1 MIIKIAVLAITG
13 ALLTAQLKNLKPEY
27 GQVLLIA
34 MGVFLFFF
42 AVSYLDAIRQMLERI
57 TAMITIP
64 KSYIAILLKMTGIA
78 YVCEFASNL
87 CKDAGCQTIG
97 SQVEMIGKL
106 SMLLISIPII
116 TSLTD
121 TIGALF

>member
-1 MIIKIAVLAITG
+1 MVNKVSLRKNERKKYQQMVVIII
-13 ALLTAQLKNLKPEY
+13 
-27 GQVLLIA
+27 
-34 MGVFLFFF
+34 GVFLFFF

-64 KSYIAILLKMTGIA
+64 KSYIEILLKMTGIA

>member
-1 MIIKIAVLAITG
+1 MIIKIAVIAITG
-13 ALLTAQLKNLKPEY
+13 AFLTAQLKGLKPEY
-27 GQVLLIA
+27 GQLLLIA

-42 AVSYLDAIRQMLERI
+42 AVSYLDAIKQMIGKI
-57 TAMITIP
+57 TSMITIP
-64 KSYIAILLKMTGIA
+64 DGYLAILLKMTGIA

-87 CKDAGCQTIG
+87 CKDAGCQTIA

-106 SMLLISIPII
+106 SMLLISIPVI

>member
-1 MIIKIAVLAITG
+1 MIIKIAITAITG
-13 ALLTAQLKNLKPEY
+13 AFQTAQLKSLKPEY
-27 GQVLLIA
+27 GQVLLIG

-42 AVSYLDAIRQMLERI
+42 ALSYLDGIKEMIEAL
-57 TAMITIP
+57 TSMITVP
-64 KSYIAILLKMTGIA
+64 KTYLTILIKMVGIA

-106 SMLLISIPII
+106 SIIFISVPVV
-116 TSLTD
+116 TSLID
-121 TIGALF
+121 VIGSLF

>member
-1 MIIKIAVLAITG
+1 MIIKIAITAITG
-13 ALLTAQLKNLKPEY
+13 AFLTAQLKSLKPEY
-27 GQVLLIA
+27 GQVLLIG

-42 AVSYLDAIRQMLERI
+42 ALSYLDGIKEMIEAL
-57 TAMITIP
+57 TSMITIP
-64 KSYIAILLKMTGIA
+64 KTYLTILIKMVGIA

-106 SMLLISIPII
+106 SIIFISIPVV
-116 TSLTD
+116 TSLANV
-121 TIGALF
+121 IGSLF

>member
-1 MIIKIAVLAITG
+1 MIIKIAILAITG
-13 ALLTAQLKNLKPEY
+13 AFLTAQLKNLKPEY

-34 MGVFLFFF
+34 RGVFLFFF
-42 AVSYLDAIRQMLERI
+42 AVSYLDAIRQMIERI

>member
-1 MIIKIAVLAITG
+1 MIIKIAITAITG
-13 ALLTAQLKNLKPEY
+13 AFLTAQLKSLKPEY
-27 GQVLLIA
+27 GQVLLIG

-42 AVSYLDAIRQMLERI
+42 ALSYLDGIKEMIEAL
-57 TAMITIP
+57 TSMITIP
-64 KSYIAILLKMTGIA
+64 KTYLTILIKMVGIA

-106 SMLLISIPII
+106 SIIFISIPVV
-116 TSLTD
+116 TSLID
-121 TIGALF
+121 VIGSLF

>member
-1 MIIKIAVLAITG
+1 MMIKIAVLAITG
-13 ALLTAQLKNLKPEY
+13 AFLTAQLKNLKPEY

-42 AVSYLDAIRQMLERI
+42 ALSYLDGIKEMIEAL
-57 TAMITIP
+57 TSMITVP
-64 KSYIAILLKMTGIA
+64 KTYLTILIKMVGIA

-106 SMLLISIPII
+106 SIIFISVPVV
-116 TSLTD
+116 TSLID
-121 TIGALF
+121 VIGSLF

>member
-1 MIIKIAVLAITG
+1 MIIKIAITAITG
-13 ALLTAQLKNLKPEY
+13 AFLTAQLKSLKPEY
-27 GQVLLIA
+27 GQVLLIG

-42 AVSYLDAIRQMLERI
+42 ALSYLDGIKEMIEAL
-57 TAMITIP
+57 TSMITVP
-64 KSYIAILLKMTGIA
+64 KTYLTILIKMVGIA

-106 SMLLISIPII
+106 SIIFISIPVV
-116 TSLTD
+116 TSLID
-121 TIGALF
+121 VIGSLF

>member
-1 MIIKIAVLAITG
+1 MIIKIALLAITG
-13 ALLTAQLKNLKPEY
+13 AFLTAQLKNLKPEY
-27 GQVLLIA
+27 GQILLIA

-42 AVSYLDAIRQMLERI
+42 AVSYLDAIKQMLEQI
-57 TAMITIP
+57 TDMITIP
-64 KSYIAILLKMTGIA
+64 KSYLAILMKMLGIA

-87 CKDAGCQTIG
+87 CKDAGCQMIA

-106 SMLLISIPII
+106 SMLLISIPVI

-121 TIGALF
+121 TIGALL

>member
-1 MIIKIAVLAITG
+1 MIVKVAILAITG
-13 ALLTAQLKNLKPEY
+13 AFLTAYIKNIKTEY
-27 GQVLLIA
+27 GQALFIA

-42 AVSYLDAIRQMLERI
+42 AASYLDGIKQLLERI
-57 TAMITIP
+57 TSMITIP
-64 KSYIAILLKMTGIA
+64 KGYLTILMKMTGIA

-106 SMLLISIPII
+106 SMLLLGLPVI
-116 TSLTD
+116 TSFID
-121 TIGALF
+121 TIDQLF

>member
-1 MIIKIAVLAITG
+1 MIIKIAITAITG
-13 ALLTAQLKNLKPEY
+13 AFLTAQLKSLKPEY
-27 GQVLLIA
+27 GQVLLIG

-42 AVSYLDAIRQMLERI
+42 ALSYLDGIKEMIEAL
-57 TAMITIP
+57 TSMITVP
-64 KSYIAILLKMTGIA
+64 KTYLTILIKMVGIA

-106 SMLLISIPII
+106 SIIFISVPVV
-116 TSLTD
+116 TSLID
-121 TIGALF
+121 VIGSLF